1 MRLWLA
7 AVVEEMAV
15 VAGEATAAVGITMV
29 ALTMA
34 ALRVALSVTMA
45 VAPTMPLLQLSETVA
60 LALVSVECAEARLPQ
75 MPPVKY
81 AR

>member
-1 MRLWLA
+1 
-7 AVVEEMAV
+7 MA
-15 VAGEATAAVGITMV
+15 AGEATAAVGIPMV

-34 ALRVALSVTMA
+34 ALRMALSVTMA

-60 LALVSVECAEARLPQ
+60 LALASLERAEVRLPQ